1 MDKPDTKVI
10 AVAGKGG
17 VGKTALSA
25 AMVRCLREQCP
36 HKRILAIDADPAVGL
51 STALGLCVGETLDT
65 IRVRVSRAVAA
76 RQGGAVGDLLT
87 EAADSLRGAMLH
99 PAGYDFFAIG
109 RPETAGC
116 YCAVN
121 TYLRQVIAA
130 LIGEYDYVVID
141 SEAGIEQI
149 NRRVLEHVTHLL
161 LVSDG
166 SQKGVNVIKTVRR
179 VADELVLYERCGAVL
194 NRVEDEAAARAL
206 DLGGIELL
214 AVIGEDGAQTEFDI
228 LGKTVFDLP
237 TDAPVLRGAEQAL
250 RTLAII

>member
-1 MDKPDTKVI
+1 MGERSAKII

-17 VGKTALSA
+17 VGKTSLST
-25 AMVRCLREQCP
+25 AMLRCLTERYP
-36 HKRILAIDADPAVGL
+36 DKRILAIDADPAVGL
-51 STALGLCVGETLDT
+51 STALGLTVGETLDG
-65 IRVRVSRAVAA
+65 IRRRVSEEVAA
-76 RQGGAVGDLLT
+76 RQGGAVGDIL
-87 EAADSLRGAMLH
+87 AGVSASLRGAMLH

-121 TYLRQVIAA
+121 TYLRQVIGA

-149 NRRVLEHVTHLL
+149 NRRVLERVTHLV

-166 SQKGVNVIKTVRR
+166 SKKGVDVIRTVRR
-179 VADELVLYERCGAVL
+179 VADELVMYERCGAVL
-194 NRVEDEAAARAL
+194 NRVLDMDAARRL
-206 DLGGIELL
+206 DLGGIPLL
-214 AVIGEDGAQTEFDI
+214 AVVGEDDAQTEFDI

-237 TDAPVLRGAEQAL
+237 DTAPVLTGARTAL
-250 RTLAII
+250 AALDII